1 MTLSEAMKL
10 SKVMPVCRTSQ
21 SATQGSKRSL
31 SSPGPAPCRTSGCR
45 SSLAVLHAPPLD
57 VPGLPPAAGLWTR
70 WGPSG
75 TRFLQMSS
83 RSLPQLLQSR
93 LTERPSPTRC
103 IKYQH
108 AHLTL
113 GLPRPAPF
121 SFLELHRTS
130 LRCTC
135 AFWGACVCAYTHST
149 YIRVCMCD

>member
-57 VPGLPPAAGLWTR
+57 VPGLPPAPGLWTR

-83 RSLPQLLQSR
+83 RSLPQLLRSR
-93 LTERPSPTRC
+93 LTGRPIRKAFPDALYEIPARSHHARAPSPCTIFLPGTSPHFSPLYVC
-103 IKYQH
+103 V
-108 AHLTL
+108 L
-113 GLPRPAPF
+113 G
-121 SFLELHRTS
+121 
-130 LRCTC
+130 
-135 AFWGACVCAYTHST
+135 CVCLCIH
-149 YIRVCMCD
+149 V